1 MRELDRGDRSATT
14 GVRDNEAIRRGVVT
28 RAHAKLRCALPA
40 EAAAYHGRC
49 YHRPMR
55 KVVYALVGAA
65 IAGGIVWSYVSS
77 TDWYTLWRDRR
88 DPDANTTKLCETRGR
103 SALPAI
109 YRAFDEHGSDT
120 DVGKFR
126 VAIVDELRCIRG
138 KDGDEVPADNEKLD
152 LPEDRQLAE
161 TIVRAWNQEP
171 DAKLREN
178 MITFMSELDARAY
191 FAIWAG
197 IQAGPHPADGRLFLP
212 SVRDVSP
219 ALREAWCNVVRPVV
233 VDELDGDK
241 LEINEFERSDLA
253 AELGRA
259 HCSDDAARLQ
269 RAWRAH
275 RLDATRLG
283 ALAGLVALTV
293 PPERASQT
301 IVPLIGD
308 CDAAM
313 QLQVEL
319 EHKLDATAAAIVASE
334 LAKCHMVCD
343 DPATCAKLIADYL
356 TKQ

>member
-1 MRELDRGDRSATT
+1 MS
-14 GVRDNEAIRRGVVT
+14 
-28 RAHAKLRCALPA
+28 
-40 EAAAYHGRC
+40 
-49 YHRPMR
+49 
-55 KVVYALVGAA
+55 KVVYALLGLALAAA
-65 IAGGIVWSYVSS
+65 IAWSYVSS

-88 DPDANTTKLCETRGR
+88 DLDANTTKLCETRGR
-103 SALPAI
+103 DALPAI

-120 DVGKFR
+120 DVAKFR
-126 VAIVDELRCIRG
+126 LAIVDELRCIRR
-138 KDGDEVPADNEKLD
+138 KDGAEVSSDNEELD
-152 LPEDRQLAE
+152 LPEDRRLAE

-197 IQAGPHPADGRLFLP
+197 IQAGPHPAAGRLDLP
-212 SVRDVSP
+212 SVRDLSP
-219 ALREAWCNVVRPVV
+219 ALRDAWCKVVRPVV

-241 LEINEFERSDLA
+241 LGINEFERSDRA

-259 HCSDDAARLQ
+259 HCSDDDIARLQ

-283 ALAGLVALTV
+283 ALGGLVALTV

-301 IVPLIGD
+301 IVPLIGS
-308 CDAAM
+308 CDAAI
-313 QLQVEL
+313 QLEVEL
-319 EHKLDATAAAIVASE
+319 EHELDAMAASIVASA
-334 LAKCHMVCD
+334 LAKCHDVCD
-343 DPATCAKLIADYL
+343 DPATCAKLIADDL